1 MEPASFYQLNGMSEW
16 HEVEDIQLIQLAKD
30 GSADAFGELYERHA
44 QSVFRFIYAHL
55 DSRQDAEDL
64 MDDVFLRVWNSLSGY
79 REKGVPFIAFLFRI
93 ARNGIIDHYRRSKQ
107 TKQTTSIEELPLRD
121 WQPEPGES
129 VMTAMEHQEVR
140 LVLER
145 LREDYRTVLVLRFL
159 SELTPDETAQVMGR
173 TTGAIRVLQ
182 HRALM
187 AMRELLEE

>member
-1 MEPASFYQLNGMSEW
+1 MSEW

-30 GSADAFGELYERHA
+30 GNADAFGELYERHA

-55 DSRQDAEDL
+55 DSRLDAEDL
-64 MDDVFLRVWNSLSGY
+64 MDDVFMRVWNSLAKY
-79 REKGVPFIAFLFRI
+79 REKGVPFIALLFRI
-93 ARNGIIDHYRRSKQ
+93 ARNGIIDHYRRSKM
-107 TKQTTSIEELPLRD
+107 TKQTTSIDELPLRD
-121 WQPEPGES
+121 WEPEPDES
-129 VMTAMEHQEVR
+129 VMMTMEHQEVR

-159 SELTPDETAQVMGR
+159 SELSPDETAQVMGR